1 MFGATF
7 FDRKSKGMSLFVLMV
22 VFVNSLLLKINMS
35 LAISIL
41 SCDMEVNT
49 FDAMVG
55 CKQPECETSFQTQV
69 LTVLGNLHAKHV
81 SRLVQEWTQSVPLQR
96 TAAEKALL
104 RNLSAQCLYEE
115 LWLHASA
122 VGGSSPDASASSGQ
136 ARSCS
141 RTYFSHSCSTW

>member
-35 LAISIL
+35 LAFSTL
-41 SCDMEVNT
+41 SCDMEENT

-69 LTVLGNLHAKHV
+69 LTVLGNPWPRV

-96 TAAEKALL
+96 AAAEKALL

-122 VGGSSPDASASSGQ
+122 LGGSSPDASASSGQ

-141 RTYFSHSCSTW
+141 RTYFSHCCST